1 MKRHKLHFLF
11 LTVFLSAT
19 AYAEVLNN
27 LEVVWVVDGDTVHAT
42 KNGQL
47 YKIRLTEI
55 DAPERDQPFGKQS
68 TDNLK
73 SFLRKGFI
81 DVDLEG
87 QDIYKRHLGRI
98 YVDGTDINKK
108 MVSTGSAW
116 VYDKYVTDESFYIE
130 QKKAQN
136 NKLGIWAD
144 EEAMPPWVWR
154 QRNN

>member
-1 MKRHKLHFLF
+1 MKLHNLQFLF

-19 AYAEVLNN
+19 AYAEILNN

-42 KNGQL
+42 KNDQL

-73 SFLRKGFI
+73 VFLRKGFI

-98 YVDGTDINKK
+98 YVEGKDINKK
-108 MVSTGSAW
+108 MVSTGSCLLYTSDA
-116 VYDKYVTDESFYIE
+116 
-130 QKKAQN
+130 
-136 NKLGIWAD
+136 AD
-144 EEAMPPWVWR
+144 E
-154 QRNN
+154 

>member
-1 MKRHKLHFLF
+1 MKLNKLHFLF
-11 LTVFLSAT
+11 FTVFLSAT
-19 AYAEVLNN
+19 AYSEVLND

-42 KNGQL
+42 KNGEL

-55 DAPERDQPFGKQS
+55 DAPERDQPFGKKS

-73 SFLRKGFI
+73 VFLRKGFI

-87 QDIYKRHLGRI
+87 QDIYKRYLGRI
-98 YVDGTDINKK
+98 YVDGKDINKK

-116 VYDKYVTDESFYIE
+116 VYDKYVTDKSFYLE

-154 QRNN
+154 KRNN

>member
-1 MKRHKLHFLF
+1 LKRHKLHFLF
-11 LTVFLSAT
+11 LTFFLSAT
-19 AYAEVLNN
+19 AYSEILNN
-27 LEVVWVVDGDTVHAT
+27 LEVAWVVDGDTVHAT

-73 SFLRKGFI
+73 VFLRKGFI
-81 DVDLEG
+81 DVDLKG

-98 YVDGTDINKK
+98 YVDGIDINKK
-108 MVSTGSAW
+108 MISTGSAW
-116 VYDKYVTDESFYIE
+116 VYDKYVTDESFYNE
-130 QKKAQN
+130 QRKAQK

-144 EEAMPPWVWR
+144 EEAMPPWEWR

>member
-11 LTVFLSAT
+11 LTVFLSVT
-19 AYAEVLNN
+19 GYTDVLNN

-73 SFLRKGFI
+73 VFLRKGFI
-81 DVDLEG
+81 DVDLKG

-98 YVDGTDINKK
+98 YVDGIDINKK
-108 MVSTGSAW
+108 IISTNI
-116 VYDKYVTDESFYIE
+116 TCFY
-130 QKKAQN
+130 
-136 NKLGIWAD
+136 KLFFKCS
-144 EEAMPPWVWR
+144 
-154 QRNN
+154 NLY